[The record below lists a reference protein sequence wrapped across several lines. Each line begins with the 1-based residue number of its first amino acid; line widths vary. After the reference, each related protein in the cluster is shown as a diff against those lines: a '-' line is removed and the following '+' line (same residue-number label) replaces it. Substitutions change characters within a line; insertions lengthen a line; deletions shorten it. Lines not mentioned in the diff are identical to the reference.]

1 MKKILI
7 AGATGW
13 VGKELSKAIISHSEY
28 TLIGGLSRTSTG
40 ENLADILSLDHK
52 QIPLF
57 ESIEKAIES
66 VNFDILIDFTSPKVA
81 KKNILASINKGKN
94 IIVGTSGLSDQDY
107 QEIGNLADEKKVSVL
122 AAGNFSIT
130 AVLLQRFSETA
141 AKYIDHFEIIDY
153 ASEKKVDAPSGT
165 VAELAYRLSKV
176 KKPTLDVPIDETIG
190 DKATR
195 GASINGIQVHAVRL
209 PGHILG
215 VETIFGMEDE
225 KLSIKHEA
233 GSGAAPY
240 LNGIFIALDKIDSF
254 RGLKRGLDTIMDF

>member
-1 MKKILI
+1 M
-7 AGATGW
+7 
-13 VGKELSKAIISHSEY
+13 
-28 TLIGGLSRTSTG
+28 
-40 ENLADILSLDHK
+40 
-52 QIPLF
+52 
-57 ESIEKAIES
+57 
-66 VNFDILIDFTSPKVA
+66 
-81 KKNILASINKGKN
+81 
-94 IIVGTSGLSDQDY
+94 
-107 QEIGNLADEKKVSVL
+107 

-141 AKYIDHFEIIDY
+141 AKYVDHFEIIDY

-176 KKPTLDVPIDETIG
+176 KKPTIEVPIDETIG

-233 GSGAAPY
+233 GSGADPY
-240 LNGIFIALDKIDSF
+240 LNGIFIALEKIDSF